1 MGAPAAF
8 ANLSG
13 MAEFT
18 ATRRVLIA
26 TPYAWTTPHP
36 VNEHIADLA
45 DGLAALLEAGVAAPQ
60 PIVIAPSADSVAR
73 RSTRLALRR
82 LIRGTPADDV
92 FAMQELSAPA
102 AGERRPLDALHDWPL
117 LSMPLRTGPVSV
129 SSRAAIRVLMEQGGF
144 DVMHVHD
151 PLASDLVRFLVR
163 TWSGLSIATLHDE
176 PADSAPRMMPP
187 HRERIVDGIDRWLV
201 PTPEARAAVGDVVG
215 AGDIVAHVVPTGVAL
230 TRPAGERTGS
240 VIVVGRGGE
249 DDAIVRD
256 LVRELAPL
264 LDARPELS
272 VTLLSRWSQHHRPAV
287 PRAVRGRVRSIDA
300 RTREQ
305 ADSVLAGACAY
316 LALPGTRTRSR
327 QEAAAARV
335 AIVDVPAPE
344 GGEAGDAEAM
354 RRRILAA
361 LAAPGAAPQQL
372 TPSDVAT
379 AHMAEYDAV
388 REKVQVHI
396 PHPAASERSCVIDL
410 HMHTSHS
417 WDCATDPEALLHV
430 AREVGLTAVAVT
442 DHNEISGGLAA
453 AEHAD
458 EYGIQV
464 IVGEE
469 VMTAQG
475 EVIGLFLTE
484 RIEPGLS
491 WHETIARIQA
501 QDGLVYVP
509 HPFDRLHTIPDVHLL
524 RETLDDID
532 AFETYNARLPFDQ
545 YNRDAE
551 RFARKYNLVEGAGSD
566 AHVTQ
571 GLGTAA
577 VHMPA
582 WDDKESFLLALG
594 QGEIL
599 KRPKSLL
606 YLQGLKWVN
615 DLTGRSKV
623 LPDEAVG
630 ERYAS
635 RDA

>member
-1 MGAPAAF
+1 
-8 ANLSG
+8 
-13 MAEFT
+13 MADSPVSQ
-18 ATRRVLIA
+18 RILIA

-36 VNEHIADLA
+36 VNEHVADLA
-45 DGLAALLEAGVAAPQ
+45 DGLMALREAGENAPL
-60 PIVIAPSADSVAR
+60 PIVIAPSADAVAR
-73 RSTRLALRR
+73 RSTRLALRE
-82 LIRGTPADDV
+82 LVRGADAAEV
-92 FAMQELSAPA
+92 FAHEELAARA
-102 AGERRPLDALHDWPL
+102 AGERRPQEAAHDWPL

-129 SSRAAIRVLMEQGGF
+129 SQRAAIRVLMEQGGF
-144 DVMHVHD
+144 DLMHVHD
-151 PLASDLVRFLVR
+151 PLESDLVRFLVR
-163 TWSGLSIATLHDE
+163 AWSGLTVATVHDE
-176 PADSAPRMMPP
+176 PSLDGEPRPSAP
-187 HRERIVDGIDRWLV
+187 HRDRLVDAIDRWLA
-201 PTPEARAAVGDVVG
+201 PSKAARPAIAAVAGSQDV
-215 AGDIVAHVVPTGVAL
+215 DSFVVPTGVVT
-230 TRPAGERTGS
+230 TRPAGGGTGP
-240 VIVVGRGGE
+240 VIVVGRGGD
-249 DDAIVRD
+249 DDAVVRGLVRD
-256 LVRELAPL
+256 LAPL
-264 LDARPELS
+264 LDARSDLS
-272 VTLLSRWSQHHRPAV
+272 VTLLSRWSAHNRPLV
-287 PRAVRGRVRSIDA
+287 PRALRGRVLSVDA

-305 ADSVLAGACAY
+305 ADSVLAGAGAY

-327 QEAAAARV
+327 QEATAARV
-335 AIVDVPAPE
+335 SIVDVPAPSE
-344 GGEAGDAEAM
+344 IDAGDAEALHL
-354 RRRILAA
+354 RVLDALGSACAEPFGTTAADLAREH
-361 LAAPGAAPQQL
+361 
-372 TPSDVAT
+372 VR
-379 AHMAEYDAV
+379 EYDAV

-396 PHPAASERSCVIDL
+396 PHPTSGAKNCVIDL

-417 WDCATDPEALLHV
+417 WDCATDPVALLHV
-430 AREVGLTAVAVT
+430 AREVGLTAIAVT
-442 DHNEISGGLAA
+442 DHNEISGALEAA
-453 AEHAD
+453 KHAD

-491 WHETIARIQA
+491 WHETIARIRA

-524 RETLDDID
+524 RDTLDDID

-606 YLQGLKWVN
+606 YLQGLKKFN
-615 DLTGRSKV
+615 DLTGRSK
-623 LPDEAVG
+623 PIPEEAVG
-630 ERYAS
+630 ERFRS
-635 RDA
+635 RDVKVDA